1 MVRVLTRALV
11 VILALPGPG
20 IVCAQ
25 EPSRTDSS
33 IGADI
38 ALIHASGY
46 PSFLEY
52 SAGKLRF
59 DQDSDGLTPSRA
71 WFDYNYRLLET
82 VTASVVGE
90 AYDDD
95 IGSTIDLTEAYL
107 EWRPLSATPTRYRVK
122 LGAFYPRISLE
133 NVERGWSSPYTIT
146 PSAINTWIGEEFR
159 AFGTEASVV
168 RRPQALGGRH
178 TFSLFGS
185 VFMMNDPAG
194 TLLSWKGWSLH
205 DRQTRFGDEVPL
217 PPVPQIQPGMR
228 FRLQDPFL
236 APFKEIDNSVGYY
249 AGGDWL
255 VDRRFMLRIVHY
267 DNHADPVSYEDGQFG
282 WHTEFTSLGLQLTL
296 PADVGLIAQWI
307 DGFTVWGRKFGDT
320 RAVDADFRSH
330 FAMLTRRFDRHR
342 LSLRHDR
349 FIVDDNDG
357 FPLDDNS
364 EAGEAWVLAYQF
376 EWRPYLAL
384 AGEWLE
390 VTSRRPA
397 WDYFGF
403 EEKNTETQIQLMLRL
418 RFRL

>member
-1 MVRVLTRALV
+1 MRPLL
-11 VILALPGPG
+11 LALLLPAAG
-20 IVCAQ
+20 IVWAQ
-25 EPSRTDSS
+25 EPPRTDSL

-38 ALIHASGY
+38 ALIDTTGY
-46 PSFLEY
+46 PSFLRY

-59 DQDSDGLTPSRA
+59 DTESDGLQLSRA
-71 WFDYNYRLLET
+71 WFDYRYRLADT
-82 VTASVVGE
+82 VSASVIGE

-95 IGSTIDLTEAYL
+95 VGSTLDLTEAYL
-107 EWRPLSATPTRYRVK
+107 EWRPLAATPNRYRLR

-133 NVERGWSSPYTIT
+133 NVDRGWGSPYTIT

-159 AFGTEASVV
+159 AFGTEFAVA
-168 RRPQALGGRH
+168 RRPQALDGLH

-205 DRQTRFGDEVPL
+205 DRQTRFGDQVQL

-228 FRLQDPFL
+228 FDLQDPFL
-236 APFKEIDNSVGYY
+236 APFREIDDALGYY
-249 AGGDWL
+249 AGGEWT
-255 VDRRFMLRIVHY
+255 VDRRFMLRVAHY
-267 DNHADPVSYEDGQFG
+267 DNHADPESYEDGQFG
-282 WHTEFTSLGLQLTL
+282 WHTEFSSIGLQATM
-296 PADVGLIAQWI
+296 PGDIGLIAQWI
-307 DGFTVWGRKFGDT
+307 DGFTVWGWKFGDA
-320 RAVDADFRSH
+320 RLVDAGFRSH

-349 FIVDDNDG
+349 FVVDDNDG

-364 EAGEAWVLAYQF
+364 EAGEAWTLAYQF
-376 EWRPYLAL
+376 EWRPYLSL

-390 VTSRRPA
+390 VASRRPA

-403 EEKNTETQIQLMLRL
+403 DEKNTETQLQLQLRL
-418 RFRL
+418 RFTL